1 MLPSTTQVLVNWF
14 LKNRQIVRADKDGRG
29 GERQNRPK
37 ILFQLYR
44 HQPTEE
50 QPDISGTK
58 RSEKV
63 RSTKSLSL
71 NEHGEAPVW
80 YHRDRIVLDG
90 DNHPVKKYT
99 EIPATCS
106 SEIEGWLMVAIRRT
120 NSRITTQDIRA
131 RMPHFRTFKSNGA
144 GDKPQWSLQ
153 AHTMRQTRFTLKSA
167 SLSWEKRAGSDKFQD
182 YLLSILPPG
191 CKQQNSTETFRDL
204 QENEIHNMQALN
216 RGKHMYRG
224 RKRKGDDNR
233 EIPEPCKKQKT
244 EKSEENRRNI
254 TREQNIKMSNKRQ
267 RESMVEEDLSREQ
280 LVEQAPKKRRI
291 SRQST
296 LPRTSSAAEPDARPV
311 YQASHLEQQYVAGQI
326 HSENRSKTYTDD
338 VTHREY
344 QDMLT
349 PALPQYMASTSSQGQ
364 FQQDADLEVGSL
376 YTDFN
381 GMLPDTIPTE
391 NHKQTY
397 TADNEALRSNE
408 EVAYTNNLDP
418 RLSATVPQAF
428 GASAGPEWDPFATYP
443 TPQQQLSMDDSHI
456 PNPAVAR
463 FETMDNGMSNPTG
476 AVGSVQT
483 PYYQQ
488 PSYTNTPPFPAQIF
502 DENFQSILAGREDL
516 IASQP
521 FPEFMS
527 RPDDPTMLPTTSVND
542 VEVHHKLPP
551 DRQDGFDILEH
562 VFGI

>member
-1 MLPSTTQVLVNWF
+1 M
-14 LKNRQIVRADKDGRG
+14 
-29 GERQNRPK
+29 
-37 ILFQLYR
+37 
-44 HQPTEE
+44 
-50 QPDISGTK
+50 
-58 RSEKV
+58 
-63 RSTKSLSL
+63 
-71 NEHGEAPVW
+71 
-80 YHRDRIVLDG
+80 LDG

-120 NSRITTQDIRA
+120 NSHITTQDIRA

-167 SLSWEKRAGSDKFQD
+167 SLSWEKRAGSDRFHD

-204 QENEIHNMQALN
+204 HENEIHNMQALN

-267 RESMVEEDLSREQ
+267 RDSMVEEDLSREQ

-364 FQQDADLEVGSL
+364 FQQDAGLEVGSL

-408 EVAYTNNLDP
+408 GVAYTNNLDP
-418 RLSATVPQAF
+418 RLSATVTQAF
-428 GASAGPEWDPFATYP
+428 GASAGPEWDPFAMYP
-443 TPQQQLSMDDSHI
+443 TPPQQLNMDDSHI